1 MSHCHSYIRCLL
13 LCAAFAPLAICR
25 QDTPASSVQ
34 AKTPL
39 EHVIGTITLVDK
51 AAQTVT
57 VQEDKTGTVHLIQL
71 AGAKTLLKVEP
82 TAKDLKNATRITADD
97 LEKGDRVDVRGTKL
111 EDTPTT
117 LNARSVIL
125 MSGRDLEQTHQQQ
138 AAAWSRAI
146 SGRVTAV
153 DTATGKITAD
163 VRAAG
168 AVKSVVIQ
176 TAGSTEFSRYSS
188 ETGKA
193 IPSQISQI
201 QTGDQLKVIGDKNE
215 DESQITAQRVYTGAF
230 RTISATISALA
241 PDGKAITVKD
251 LSTKKEVT
259 VALNNDASIH
269 KLPPMMAGFLA
280 RRLNPG
286 AAATAGSPQS
296 AGATPLNGP
305 AGPQAGAAPPSDAPG
320 MSSRDGAAGSGM
332 QRGPGGMG
340 GQGRG
345 NGDIS
350 QMIERTPKITLAD
363 LKPGDA
369 VVISGVATGG
379 DNSHLLAN
387 TIIAGVEPILQSAPT
402 QRGGSRNVG
411 GDWGL
416 GEMSAPQ

>member
-1 MSHCHSYIRCLL
+1 MVMC
-13 LCAAFAPLAICR
+13 
-25 QDTPASSVQ
+25 QDSSTPA

-39 EHVIGTITLVDK
+39 DHVLGTITSVDST
-51 AAQTVT
+51 AHSVT
-57 VQEDKTGTVHLIQL
+57 VQEDKTGAVHLIQL
-71 AGAKTLLKVEP
+71 ADAKTLLKVEP
-82 TAKDLKNATRITADD
+82 TAKDLKNAVRITADD
-97 LEKGDRVDVRGTKL
+97 LETGDRVDVRGTKL

-138 AAAWSRAI
+138 AAAWSHAT
-146 SGRVTAV
+146 SGRVTAI
-153 DTATGKITAD
+153 DAATGKITAE

-168 AVKSVVIQ
+168 AVKSVTVQ
-176 TAGSTEFSRYSS
+176 TASSTEFSRYSP
-188 ETGKA
+188 ETGKPA
-193 IPSQISQI
+193 PSQISQI
-201 QTGDQLKVIGDKNE
+201 QAGDQLKVIGDKSQ
-215 DESQITAQRVYTGAF
+215 DESLITAQRVYTGAF
-230 RTISATISALA
+230 RTISATVSALA
-241 PDGKAITVKD
+241 ADGKSITVKD
-251 LSTKKEVT
+251 LATKKDVNVT
-259 VALNNDASIH
+259 LNTDVSIH

-286 AAATAGSPQS
+286 AAATAGAPPVGGGGGSPTATGGSQP
-296 AGATPLNGP
+296 GATSASGP
-305 AGPQAGAAPPSDAPG
+305 SGSMSPNGAAA
-320 MSSRDGAAGSGM
+320 DGTRG
-332 QRGPGGMG
+332 GPGGMG

-350 QMIERTPKITLAD
+350 QMIERTPKIIITD

-387 TIIAGVEPILQSAPT
+387 AIIAGVEPILQSTPT
-402 QRGGSRNVG
+402 QRGGGRNVG